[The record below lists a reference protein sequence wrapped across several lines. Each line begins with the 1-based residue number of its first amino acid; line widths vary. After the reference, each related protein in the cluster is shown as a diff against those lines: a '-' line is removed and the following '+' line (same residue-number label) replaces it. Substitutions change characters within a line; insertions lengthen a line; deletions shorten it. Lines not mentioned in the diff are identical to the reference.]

1 MVIHYDINDIRP
13 YISWVYFFHGWS
25 MNGKDSAERDRLRA
39 DAEAMLDSWQGRYHT
54 HGVFELFDANG
65 DGDDIV
71 LTDGRRLPMLRQQRP
86 LERLSEHPKPSV
98 CLADFL
104 RPKSSG
110 IPDRLGVFATT
121 IDGDIEREYDD
132 DVYRHMLALTLA
144 ERLAEATAEYMH
156 KDIRRQYWG
165 YAKDEQV
172 SIDDMLNAHYQG
184 IRPAVGYPSIPDM
197 SINFLLNDLID
208 MSRIGIRLTE
218 SGMMHPKAS
227 VSGLIFAHPKAYYFG
242 IGKIG
247 EDQLRDYARRRGLPL
262 TLMRRFLQTSL
273 ANG

>member
-110 IPDRLGVFATT
+110 IADRLGVFATT

-132 DVYRHMLALTLA
+132 DV
-144 ERLAEATAEYMH
+144 
-156 KDIRRQYWG
+156 
-165 YAKDEQV
+165 
-172 SIDDMLNAHYQG
+172 
-184 IRPAVGYPSIPDM
+184 
-197 SINFLLNDLID
+197 
-208 MSRIGIRLTE
+208 
-218 SGMMHPKAS
+218 
-227 VSGLIFAHPKAYYFG
+227 
-242 IGKIG
+242 
-247 EDQLRDYARRRGLPL
+247 
-262 TLMRRFLQTSL
+262 
-273 ANG
+273 